1 MALYEHLASKILSSP
16 AGCDHGRV
24 TGGLAAIRV
33 ATLNVCGLPTPLPPL
48 AERAAEFGRQLDE
61 SDADVV
67 NLQEVWGRRTF
78 AVIRSHLPSFP
89 HVAWRRGLVAQPAG
103 GLVTFSRRPIG
114 AVTYRSFRGATPR
127 RGGLPFRARNAIN
140 TRLQGVLT
148 TELSGLR
155 VLIANTHLT
164 ANKDGDWS
172 SANRYYPFQQAQLEL
187 LHASLPKATLTIL
200 TGDFNIASDG
210 PLYSEIVHDGAWRDP
225 FTGSNL
231 VTYHPEF
238 LPAGSTGHRIDYVLV
253 SGDEARHPVL
263 DYAPVFTE
271 PMIRADG
278 RRMYVSDHVAL
289 TVRVGLHTAR
299 QTHEGTG

>member
-148 TELSGLR
+148 TELNGLR

-210 PLYSEIVHDGAWRDP
+210 PLYSKIVHDGAWRDP
-225 FTGSNL
+225 FAGSDL
-231 VTYHPEF
+231 VTYHPQF
-238 LPAGSTGHRIDYVLV
+238 LPSGSTGHRIDYVLV
-253 SGDEARHPVL
+253 SGDEAVHPVL
-263 DYAPVFTE
+263 DHEPLFTE
-271 PMIRADG
+271 PVTRADG

-289 TVRVGLHTAR
+289 TVRVGLRPGTR
-299 QTHEGTG
+299 PHEGTG